1 MRALLYFIVAIVI
14 LVGGAV
20 FLAPMFISADLVKQ
34 EVEAAVESATGRK
47 LTIAGDVSISAWPAL
62 AANIG
67 DVTFANAPGAQT
79 ENMATMKELRAE
91 LAIMPLLS
99 GTVQVDE
106 FVLREPV
113 INLEIARNGTP
124 NWQFEPAAAPADPA
138 PSPQDTSGDDTAP
151 AGDGTSGGGTSG
163 GGTSGGGL
171 APTEVSLANMTIENG
186 QISYRD
192 ALSGAAYNFSDVD
205 VTLNLPSLDEQLVVA
220 GALTWNAERVNIDAT
235 VERPRAAL
243 EATTTAATVNVASNP
258 VTFDYAGDI
267 TFGDALS
274 TAGSL
279 ELDVPSV
286 RALSAWTGSP
296 MAEGGGF
303 GPLALSG
310 QLASAGTRYTFSD
323 AAMSLDGMN
332 ATGDLVVETAGARPK
347 LSGALSVDQIDTNV
361 YSGQG
366 DAGWSTDKIDFSGLK
381 AIDTDLDLSA
391 GEIIFGNIVIG
402 QSALGLDITNGNL
415 VANLTKMAL
424 YQGTGSG
431 KLTLNG
437 RQATPSLAA
446 NFNLSGLAIE
456 PFLNAASG
464 FKRLAGTGLFNIA
477 VTAQGSS
484 QAQMVNTLN
493 GTGNIDFRNGAI
505 KGINLAQIIRTALT
519 DPISGWSNATSSDT
533 DFSELNGSFNITNG
547 TLANNDLKM
556 LGPLLRL
563 TGAGRTSIAQQTINY
578 RLKPKLVASLEGQ
591 GGAADKAG
599 LDIPVIVTGTW
610 SNPKFAPDLAA
621 VISNPTEI
629 LKGVESL
636 EKIQP
641 KDIIRGL
648 LGQEEPAG
656 DAPAEENTQP
666 KPEDVLRGLFGR

>member
-1 MRALLYFIVAIVI
+1 MRALLIFILTVVI

-20 FLAPMFISADLVKQ
+20 VLAPMFISADVVKR

-62 AANIG
+62 AADIG
-67 DVTFANAPGAQT
+67 DVTFANAPGGRAET
-79 ENMATMKELRAE
+79 MASMKELRAE

-113 INLEIARNGTP
+113 ISLEVARDGTP
-124 NWQFEPAAAPADPA
+124 NWQFEPAA
-138 PSPQDTSGDDTAP
+138 SPTDTAP
-151 AGDGTSGGGTSG
+151 QEPASDGGDTSGGGTTG
-163 GGTSGGGL
+163 GGGI

-186 QISYRD
+186 QISYSD
-192 ALSGAAYNFSDVD
+192 AQTGASYTFSDVD
-205 VTLNLPSLDEQLVVA
+205 VTLNLPSLDDPMKLS
-220 GALTWNAERVNIDAT
+220 GGLTWNGERVSMDADVT
-235 VERPRAAL
+235 RPRAAM
-243 EATTTAATVNVASNP
+243 EAGTTAATIAVASTP
-258 VTFDYAGDI
+258 LTFDYSGDV
-267 TFGDALS
+267 TFGNDLS
-274 TAGSL
+274 TAGTMALS
-279 ELDVPSV
+279 VPSV
-286 RALSAWTGSP
+286 RQLAAWTGSP

-303 GPLALSG
+303 GPLALNG

-323 AAMSLDGMN
+323 ATMSLDGMN
-332 ATGDLVVETAGARPK
+332 ATGNLVVETAGARPK
-347 LSGALSVDQIDTNV
+347 LSGTLAVDQIDTNV
-361 YSGQG
+361 YAGQG
-366 DAGWSTDKIDFSGLK
+366 SSAWSTDVIDFSGLK
-381 AIDTDLDLSA
+381 AVDTDLALSA
-391 GEIIFGNIVIG
+391 GEIIFGNIVVG
-402 QSALGLDITNGNL
+402 QSALGLDITNGRL
-415 VANLTKMAL
+415 VADLTQMAL
-424 YQGTGSG
+424 YGGSGAG

-464 FKRLAGTGLFNIA
+464 FSRLAGTGLFNIA
-477 VTAQGSS
+477 VTAQGNS

-505 KGINLAQIIRTALT
+505 KGVNLAQIIRTALT
-519 DPISGWSNATSSDT
+519 DPISGWSNATTSDT
-533 DFSELNGSFNITNG
+533 DFSELNGSFSITNG
-547 TLANNDLKM
+547 VLSNSDLKM

-563 TGAGRTSIAQQTINY
+563 TGAGSTSIAQQTINY
-578 RLKPKLVASLEGQ
+578 RLKPKLVATLEGQ
-591 GGAADKAG
+591 GGAADKTG

-610 SNPKFAPDLAA
+610 ANPKFAPDLAA
-621 VISNPTEI
+621 VISNPTEV

-636 EKIQP
+636 EKLQP

-648 LGQEEPAG
+648 LGQEEPVNDNSSGGNEQQA
-656 DAPAEENTQP
+656 DP

>member
-1 MRALLYFIVAIVI
+1 MRALLYFVIAVIALVA
-14 LVGGAV
+14 GAV

-47 LTIAGDVSISAWPAL
+47 LTIAGDVTISAWPAL

-67 DVTFANAPGAQT
+67 DVTFANAPGGKSD
-79 ENMATMKELRAE
+79 NMATMKELRAE

-99 GTVQVDE
+99 GKVQVDE

-124 NWQFEPAAAPADPA
+124 NWQFEPAPTPADPA
-138 PSPQDTSGDDTAP
+138 PQDTQ
-151 AGDGTSGGGTSG
+151 SGGGDTTSTDSG
-163 GGTSGGGL
+163 SGGGL
-171 APTEVSLANMTIENG
+171 TPTEVSLANMTIENG
-186 QISYRD
+186 QISYTD
-192 ALSGAAYNFSDVD
+192 AQSGAAYSFSDVD
-205 VTLNLPSLDEQLVVA
+205 VTLNLPSLDERLNVT

-235 VERPRAAL
+235 VERPRAVL
-243 EATTTAATVNVASNP
+243 EAATTATTLAVSSNP
-258 VTFDYAGDI
+258 VTFTYAGDV
-267 TFGDALS
+267 TFGSALATS
-274 TAGSL
+274 GTVDM
-279 ELDVPSV
+279 DVPSV
-286 RALSAWTGSP
+286 RRLSAWTGSP

-303 GPLALSG
+303 GPLALNG
-310 QLASAGTRYTFSD
+310 QLASAGTRYTFSNTT
-323 AAMSLDGMN
+323 MSLDGMN
-332 ATGDLVVETAGARPK
+332 ASGNLVVETAGARPK
-347 LSGALSVDQIDTNV
+347 LSGSLAVDQIDTNV

-366 DAGWSTDKIDFSGLK
+366 DGGWSTDVIDFSGLK
-381 AIDTDLDLSA
+381 AVDTDLNLSA

-402 QSALGLDITNGNL
+402 ESALGLAITNGTM

-424 YQGTGSG
+424 YQGSGTG

-437 RQATPSLAA
+437 RQSTPSLAA
-446 NFNLSGLAIE
+446 TFNLSGLAIE
-456 PFLNAASG
+456 PFLNAAAG
-464 FKRLAGTGLFNIA
+464 FKRLDGTGLFNIA
-477 VTAQGSS
+477 VTASGAS

-533 DFSELNGSFNITNG
+533 DFSELNGSFTITNG
-547 TLANNDLKM
+547 VLSNNDLKM

-563 TGAGRTSIAQQTINY
+563 TGGGSTSIVQQTINY

-591 GGAADKAG
+591 GGAADKSG

-621 VISNPTEI
+621 VISNPTEL

-648 LGQEEPAG
+648 LGQSEPSG
-656 DAPAEENTQP
+656 DAPADAPKEETKQP
-666 KPEDVLRGLFGR
+666 NPEDILKGLFGR

>member
-1 MRALLYFIVAIVI
+1 MRALLYFIIAVVVLAA
-14 LVGGAV
+14 GAV

-67 DVTFANAPGAQT
+67 DVTFANAPGGKS

-99 GTVQVDE
+99 GKVQVDE

-138 PSPQDTSGDDTAP
+138 PAPQDTS
-151 AGDGTSGGGTSG
+151 SGGGDTTPTDG
-163 GGTSGGGL
+163 GGGL

-186 QISYRD
+186 QISYSD
-192 ALSGAAYNFSDVD
+192 AQSGAAYNFSDVD
-205 VTLNLPSLDEQLVVA
+205 VTLNLPSLDEQMNVD
-220 GALTWNAERVNIDAT
+220 GALTWNAERINIDAT
-235 VERPRAAL
+235 VERPRAVLDA
-243 EATTTAATVNVASNP
+243 ATTATTLAVSSNP
-258 VTFDYAGDI
+258 VTFNYAGDV
-267 TFGDALS
+267 TFGSALA
-274 TAGSL
+274 TTGTVD
-279 ELDVPSV
+279 LDVPSV
-286 RALSAWTGSP
+286 RKLSAWTGSP

-303 GPLALSG
+303 GPLALNG
-310 QLASAGTRYTFSD
+310 QLASAGTRYTFSN
-323 AAMSLDGMN
+323 ATMSLDGMN
-332 ATGDLVVETAGARPK
+332 ANGNLVVETAGARPK
-347 LSGALSVDQIDTNV
+347 LSGSLAVDQIDTNV

-366 DAGWSTDKIDFSGLK
+366 DAGWSTDQIDFSGLK
-381 AIDTDLDLSA
+381 AVDTDLNLSA

-402 QSALGLDITNGNL
+402 ESALGLDITNGNL

-424 YQGTGSG
+424 YQGSGTG

-437 RQATPSLAA
+437 RRSTPALAA

-456 PFLNAASG
+456 PFLNAAAG
-464 FKRLAGTGLFNIA
+464 FKRLDGTGLFNIA
-477 VTAQGSS
+477 VTASGAS

-519 DPISGWSNATSSDT
+519 DPISGWSNAASSDT

-547 TLANNDLKM
+547 VLANNDLKM

-563 TGAGRTSIAQQTINY
+563 TGAGSTSIVQQSINY

-591 GGAADKAG
+591 GGTSDKSG

-621 VISNPTEI
+621 VLSDPTEL

-648 LGQEEPAG
+648 LGQGDSSGDSSG
-656 DAPAEENTQP
+656 DAPKEESKQP
-666 KPEDVLRGLFGR
+666 NPEDLLKGLFGR

>member
-1 MRALLYFIVAIVI
+1 MRALLYFVIAVVI
-14 LVGGAV
+14 LVAGAV

-67 DVTFANAPGAQT
+67 DVTFANAPGGKS

-99 GTVQVDE
+99 GKVQVDE

-138 PSPQDTSGDDTAP
+138 PAPQDTQ
-151 AGDGTSGGGTSG
+151 SGGGDTTSTDG
-163 GGTSGGGL
+163 SSGGGL

-186 QISYRD
+186 QISYSD
-192 ALSGAAYNFSDVD
+192 AQSGAAYNFSDVD
-205 VTLNLPSLDEQLVVA
+205 VTLNLPSLDEQLNVA

-235 VERPRAAL
+235 VERPRAVL
-243 EATTTAATVNVASNP
+243 EAATTATTLAVSSNP
-258 VTFDYAGDI
+258 VTFNYAGDV
-267 TFGDALS
+267 TFGGALATS
-274 TAGSL
+274 GTVDM
-279 ELDVPSV
+279 DVPSV
-286 RALSAWTGSP
+286 RKLSAWTGSP
-296 MAEGGGF
+296 MADGGGF
-303 GPLALSG
+303 GPLALNG
-310 QLASAGTRYTFSD
+310 QLASAGTRYTFSN
-323 AAMSLDGMN
+323 ATMSLDGMN
-332 ATGDLVVETAGARPK
+332 ASGNLVVETAGARPK
-347 LSGALSVDQIDTNV
+347 LSGSLAVDQIDTNV

-366 DAGWSTDKIDFSGLK
+366 DAGWSTDVIDFSGLK
-381 AIDTDLDLSA
+381 AVDTDLNLSA

-402 QSALGLDITNGNL
+402 ESALGLDITNGTM

-424 YQGTGSG
+424 YQGSGTG

-437 RQATPSLAA
+437 RRATPSLAA

-456 PFLNAASG
+456 PFLNAAAG
-464 FKRLAGTGLFNIA
+464 FKRLDGTGLFNIA
-477 VTAQGSS
+477 VTASGAS

-547 TLANNDLKM
+547 VLSNNDLKM

-563 TGAGRTSIAQQTINY
+563 TGAGSTSIVQQSINY

-591 GGAADKAG
+591 GGAADKSG

-621 VISNPTEI
+621 VISNPAEL

-648 LGQEEPAG
+648 LGQNDSSSDSSGEAPKEE
-656 DAPAEENTQP
+656 TKQP
-666 KPEDVLRGLFGR
+666 NPEDLLKGLFGR

>member
-1 MRALLYFIVAIVI
+1 MRALLYFVIAVVI
-14 LVGGAV
+14 LVAGAV
-20 FLAPMFISADLVKQ
+20 FLAPRFISADLVKQ

-47 LTIAGDVSISAWPAL
+47 LTIAGGVSISAWPAL

-67 DVTFANAPGAQT
+67 DVTFANAPGGKS

-99 GTVQVDE
+99 GKVQVDE

-124 NWQFEPAAAPADPA
+124 NWQFEPAAAPADPTPA
-138 PSPQDTSGDDTAP
+138 PQDTQ
-151 AGDGTSGGGTSG
+151 SGGGDTTSTDG
-163 GGTSGGGL
+163 SSGGGL

-186 QISYRD
+186 QISYSD
-192 ALSGAAYNFSDVD
+192 AQSGAAYNFSDVD
-205 VTLNLPSLDEQLVVA
+205 VTLNLPSLDEQLNVA

-235 VERPRAAL
+235 VERPRAVL
-243 EATTTAATVNVASNP
+243 EAATTATTLAVSSNP
-258 VTFDYAGDI
+258 VTFNYAGDV
-267 TFGDALS
+267 TFGSALATS
-274 TAGSL
+274 GTVDM
-279 ELDVPSV
+279 DVPSV
-286 RALSAWTGSP
+286 RKLSAWTGSP
-296 MAEGGGF
+296 MADGGGF
-303 GPLALSG
+303 GPLALNG
-310 QLASAGTRYTFSD
+310 QLASAGTRYTFSN
-323 AAMSLDGMN
+323 ATMSLDGMN
-332 ATGDLVVETAGARPK
+332 ASGNLVVETAGARPK
-347 LSGALSVDQIDTNV
+347 LSGSLAVDQIDTNV

-366 DAGWSTDKIDFSGLK
+366 DAGWSTDVIDFSGLK
-381 AIDTDLDLSA
+381 AVDTDLNLSA

-402 QSALGLDITNGNL
+402 ESALGLDITNGTM

-424 YQGTGSG
+424 YQGSGTG

-437 RQATPSLAA
+437 RRATPSLAA

-456 PFLNAASG
+456 PFLNAAAG
-464 FKRLAGTGLFNIA
+464 FKRLDGTGLFNIA
-477 VTAQGSS
+477 VTASGAS

-547 TLANNDLKM
+547 VLSNNDLKM

-563 TGAGRTSIAQQTINY
+563 TGAGSTSIVQQSINY

-591 GGAADKAG
+591 GGAADKSG

-621 VISNPTEI
+621 VISNPAEL

-648 LGQEEPAG
+648 LGQNESSSDSSGEAPKEE
-656 DAPAEENTQP
+656 TKQP
-666 KPEDVLRGLFGR
+666 NPEDLLKGLFGR

>member
-1 MRALLYFIVAIVI
+1 MRALLYFIIAIVI

-67 DVTFANAPGAQT
+67 DVTFANAPGGKAD
-79 ENMATMKELRAE
+79 NMATMKELRAE

-106 FVLREPV
+106 FVLRAPV
-113 INLEIARNGTP
+113 INLEVARNGTP

-138 PSPQDTSGDDTAP
+138 PAPQDTSGGDTTP
-151 AGDGTSGGGTSG
+151 AGDGA
-163 GGTSGGGL
+163 SGGGL

-186 QISYRD
+186 QISYSD
-192 ALSGAAYNFSDVD
+192 AQSGAAYNFSDVD

-235 VERPRAAL
+235 VDRPRAAL
-243 EATTTAATVNVASNP
+243 EAATTAATVNVASNP
-258 VTFDYAGDI
+258 VNFAYAGDL
-267 TFGDALS
+267 TFGNALS
-274 TAGSL
+274 TAGTV
-279 ELDVPSV
+279 ELAVPSV
-286 RALSAWTGSP
+286 RGLSAWTGSP

-303 GPLALSG
+303 GPLALNG

-323 AAMSLDGMN
+323 ATMSLDGMN
-332 ATGDLVVETAGARPK
+332 ATGNLAVETAGARPK
-347 LSGALSVDQIDTNV
+347 LSGTLAVDQIDTNV

-402 QSALGLDITNGNL
+402 QSALGLDITNGTL
-415 VANLTKMAL
+415 VADLTKMAL

-437 RQATPSLAA
+437 RSATPSLAA

-464 FKRLAGTGLFNIA
+464 FKRLAGTGLFNIT

-519 DPISGWSNATSSDT
+519 DPISGWSNATASDT

-547 TLANNDLKM
+547 TLSNNDLKM

-563 TGAGRTSIAQQTINY
+563 TGAGSTSIAQQTINY

-621 VISNPTEI
+621 VISDPTEI

-648 LGQEEPAG
+648 LGQEEPSG
-656 DAPAEENTQP
+656 DAPAEEKKQP
-666 KPEDVLRGLFGR
+666 NPEDVLRGLFGR